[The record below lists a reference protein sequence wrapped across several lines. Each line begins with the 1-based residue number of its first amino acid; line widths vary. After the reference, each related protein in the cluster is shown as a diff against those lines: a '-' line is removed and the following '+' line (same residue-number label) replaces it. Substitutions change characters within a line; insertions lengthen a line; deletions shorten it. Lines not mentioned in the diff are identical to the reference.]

1 MFWPKYTLS
10 AFQGMNDYDPLFG
23 ETFFNDSFHCGILHE
38 DILKNI
44 KCKTV
49 FLKAQ
54 TKINK
59 DGILMAALSEED
71 LEKAAELIVI
81 LFVSIADMGFI

>member
-1 MFWPKYTLS
+1 M
-10 AFQGMNDYDPLFG
+10 
-23 ETFFNDSFHCGILHE
+23 
-38 DILKNI
+38 KNI